1 MASPTQKTEKYQIYK
16 YVEKINYSVKLMDQ
30 NKGMREVA
38 EWLEGCSAITA
49 VAEERKEMLKL

>member
-1 MASPTQKTEKYQIYK
+1 
-16 YVEKINYSVKLMDQ
+16 MDQ